1 MMTDIG
7 GTFKYRDVTDG
18 VIRMLCLP
26 IANGEVERS
35 FSGVNNTKTDERSQ
49 MKNDLLE
56 AILHCKFG
64 LTLMKQDLENFVPPV
79 SMLKYDSS
87 IYN

>member
-1 MMTDIG
+1 MITINDYVIAKITYTYAVMTYIQN
-7 GTFKYRDVTDG
+7 FH
-18 VIRMLCLP
+18 
-26 IANGEVERS
+26 
-35 FSGVNNTKTDERSQ
+35 TKTDERSQ

>member
-1 MMTDIG
+1 MTYIQN
-7 GTFKYRDVTDG
+7 FH
-18 VIRMLCLP
+18 
-26 IANGEVERS
+26 
-35 FSGVNNTKTDERSQ
+35 TKTDERSQ